1 MLIEGV
7 SPLIIRQNDLCIDP
21 RCGGLHFLSFFVF
34 LFTCLKIF
42 FIFFILT

>member
-21 RCGGLHFLSFFVF
+21 RCGGLHFLSFCVFFVYMFENF
-34 LFTCLKIF
+34 LY
-42 FIFFILT
+42 FFILT